1 MICIER
7 IQEGKREFLPL
18 LLLADPY
25 EGMIERYLSKGELYL
40 LSCDGRPACE
50 AVVTAVSET
59 VCELKNLACYEEE
72 QGKGYASELVRYL
85 FGVYAE
91 QFQTM
96 LVGTS
101 DTMIPFYQKF
111 GFVFSHIE
119 PNFFT
124 RNYPD
129 PIWEDGVQCIDMTYL
144 KKDLRQGLEILGK

>member
-1 MICIER
+1 MIKIEL
-7 IQEGKREFLPL
+7 IQEGKQKLLPL
-18 LLLADPY
+18 LLLADPS
-25 EGMIERYLSKGELYL
+25 ERMIDRYLSEGELYL
-40 LSCDGRPACE
+40 LSCDGRPVCE

-72 QGKGYASELVRYL
+72 QGKGYASKLVQYL

-91 QFQTM
+91 RFQTM

-101 DTMIPFYQKF
+101 DTMIPFYQRF
-111 GFVFSHIE
+111 GFVFSHME

-144 KKDLRQGLEILGK
+144 KKDLGQGQEI